1 MSFDSKNDDEQY
13 FNYMQAQTNF
23 ILRLLVAAEKQ
34 SKIFPYRK
42 RLTLCATVSD
52 EEIKLT

>member
-13 FNYMQAQTNF
+13 FNYMQAQTTF

-34 SKIFPYRK
+34 SKIFPSRK
-42 RLTLCATVSD
+42 RLTLCATIPD